1 MSNLDDLYKESGIT
15 RRSSSEPN
23 TPQKFFN
30 EQAELHKEHSHL
42 DTSNPNKVI
51 IVNVLIYVLI
61 FGGAFV
67 WMALNGTFG
76 HDPST
81 IYYVGIGM
89 SIFMIVAIRKLVKS
103 RKRR

>member
-15 RRSSSEPN
+15 NRSSSEPN
-23 TPQKFFN
+23 TPPQFFK

-42 DTSNPNKVI
+42 DTSNPNKAI
-51 IVNVLIYVLI
+51 IANVVLYVLI
-61 FGGAFV
+61 FGGAFA
-67 WMALNGTFG
+67 WMALSGTFG
-76 HDPST
+76 HDPTT

-89 SIFMIVAIRKLVKS
+89 SIFMIVAIRKLVKN